1 MNQIDKNRLTKI
13 AKQIES
19 IINEIEVVQNGEAS
33 KYNGLSI
40 DKKQSIAW
48 HTLEN
53 NCWLLQPL
61 HDKLEQALSKYN
73 AIKDLID
80 PSEENYEIA
89 NMMAN
94 DYKRICEKK

>member
-1 MNQIDKNRLTKI
+1 MNQIDKNRLTNI

-19 IINEIEVVQNGEAS
+19 IIDEIEEIQNNEVG

-40 DKKQSIAW
+40 DKKQSVAGC
-48 HTLEN
+48 TLEN

-61 HDKLEQALSKYN
+61 HDKLEEALSKYD

-94 DYKRICEKK
+94 DYKRVSKKK